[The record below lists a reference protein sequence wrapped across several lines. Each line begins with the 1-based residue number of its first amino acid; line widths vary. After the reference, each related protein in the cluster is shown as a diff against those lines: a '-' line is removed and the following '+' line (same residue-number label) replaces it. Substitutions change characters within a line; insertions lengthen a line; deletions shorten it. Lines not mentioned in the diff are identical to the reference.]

1 MFAKQITVFIENR
14 TGRLS
19 EVLSVLGKNG
29 INIISLSLAD
39 TTEFGLLRL
48 IVDKPAVGKEKLTN
62 SGFSSLLSEVSI
74 IKIPHKAG
82 SLQELLDLI
91 DDNGINI
98 EYMYGLSIES
108 DEAYVVMKSSEPQK
122 LDDLLEVVNKEN
134 VGFVITN
141 EGKDDLVL
149 CPAKWF
155 DLYYDDD
162 FGCIINSAVR
172 YSLGRSSYMPST
184 TVKFVLKYLM
194 VLDVRTITVMIEDIN
209 RSLVDEQLPYKD
221 TWLSLKYA
229 LEDRLEKMQEGG
241 GKNG

>member
-1 MFAKQITVFIENR
+1 MK
-14 TGRLS
+14 L
-19 EVLSVLGKNG
+19 
-29 INIISLSLAD
+29 INFLQPVEAMQRVSREELA
-39 TTEFGLLRL
+39 E
-48 IVDKPAVGKEKLTN
+48 
-62 SGFSSLLSEVSI
+62 
-74 IKIPHKAG
+74 
-82 SLQELLDLI
+82 
-91 DDNGINI
+91 
-98 EYMYGLSIES
+98 
-108 DEAYVVMKSSEPQK
+108 K

-194 VLDVRTITVMIEDIN
+194 VLDVRTITVMIEDID

>member
-1 MFAKQITVFIENR
+1 MKLINFLQPIETMKR
-14 TGRLS
+14 VSR
-19 EVLSVLGKNG
+19 EE
-29 INIISLSLAD
+29 LA
-39 TTEFGLLRL
+39 E
-48 IVDKPAVGKEKLTN
+48 
-62 SGFSSLLSEVSI
+62 
-74 IKIPHKAG
+74 
-82 SLQELLDLI
+82 
-91 DDNGINI
+91 
-98 EYMYGLSIES
+98 
-108 DEAYVVMKSSEPQK
+108 K

-209 RSLVDEQLPYKD
+209 RALVDEQLPYKD

-229 LEDRLEKMQEGG
+229 LEDRLEKIQGEGG
-241 GKNG
+241 NKNG

>member
-1 MFAKQITVFIENR
+1 MKLINFLHPIETMKR
-14 TGRLS
+14 VSR
-19 EVLSVLGKNG
+19 EE
-29 INIISLSLAD
+29 LA
-39 TTEFGLLRL
+39 E
-48 IVDKPAVGKEKLTN
+48 
-62 SGFSSLLSEVSI
+62 
-74 IKIPHKAG
+74 
-82 SLQELLDLI
+82 
-91 DDNGINI
+91 
-98 EYMYGLSIES
+98 
-108 DEAYVVMKSSEPQK
+108 K

-194 VLDVRTITVMIEDIN
+194 VLDVRTITVMIEDID
-209 RSLVDEQLPYKD
+209 RFSKVHLPERDVAMAYRYIDKLPLTLVGKVDYR
-221 TWLSLKYA
+221 T
-229 LEDRLEKMQEGG
+229 LENTK
-241 GKNG
+241 

>member
-1 MFAKQITVFIENR
+1 MKLINFLQPIEAMKRVSREEFAE
-14 TGRLS
+14 
-19 EVLSVLGKNG
+19 
-29 INIISLSLAD
+29 
-39 TTEFGLLRL
+39 
-48 IVDKPAVGKEKLTN
+48 
-62 SGFSSLLSEVSI
+62 
-74 IKIPHKAG
+74 
-82 SLQELLDLI
+82 
-91 DDNGINI
+91 
-98 EYMYGLSIES
+98 
-108 DEAYVVMKSSEPQK
+108 K
-122 LDDLLEVVNKEN
+122 LDDLLEIVNKEN

-184 TVKFVLKYLM
+184 TVKFVLKYIM
-194 VLDVRTITVMIEDIN
+194 VLDVRTITVMIEDID

-221 TWLSLKYA
+221 TWLSLKFA

>member
-1 MFAKQITVFIENR
+1 MKLINFLQPIETMKR
-14 TGRLS
+14 VSR
-19 EVLSVLGKNG
+19 EE
-29 INIISLSLAD
+29 LA
-39 TTEFGLLRL
+39 E
-48 IVDKPAVGKEKLTN
+48 
-62 SGFSSLLSEVSI
+62 
-74 IKIPHKAG
+74 
-82 SLQELLDLI
+82 
-91 DDNGINI
+91 
-98 EYMYGLSIES
+98 
-108 DEAYVVMKSSEPQK
+108 K

-184 TVKFVLKYLM
+184 TVKFVLKYIM
-194 VLDVRTITVMIEDIN
+194 VLDVRTITVMIEDID

>member
-1 MFAKQITVFIENR
+1 MKLINFLQPIETMKR
-14 TGRLS
+14 VSR
-19 EVLSVLGKNG
+19 EE
-29 INIISLSLAD
+29 LA
-39 TTEFGLLRL
+39 E
-48 IVDKPAVGKEKLTN
+48 
-62 SGFSSLLSEVSI
+62 
-74 IKIPHKAG
+74 
-82 SLQELLDLI
+82 
-91 DDNGINI
+91 
-98 EYMYGLSIES
+98 
-108 DEAYVVMKSSEPQK
+108 K

-194 VLDVRTITVMIEDIN
+194 VLDVRTITVMIEDID

-229 LEDRLEKMQEGG
+229 LEDRLEKIQEGG

>member
-1 MFAKQITVFIENR
+1 MK
-14 TGRLS
+14 L
-19 EVLSVLGKNG
+19 
-29 INIISLSLAD
+29 INFLQPVETMKRVSREELA
-39 TTEFGLLRL
+39 E
-48 IVDKPAVGKEKLTN
+48 
-62 SGFSSLLSEVSI
+62 
-74 IKIPHKAG
+74 
-82 SLQELLDLI
+82 
-91 DDNGINI
+91 
-98 EYMYGLSIES
+98 
-108 DEAYVVMKSSEPQK
+108 K

-194 VLDVRTITVMIEDIN
+194 VLDIRTITVMIEDID

-229 LEDRLEKMQEGG
+229 LEDRLEKIQEGG
-241 GKNG
+241 GRNG

>member
-1 MFAKQITVFIENR
+1 MK
-14 TGRLS
+14 L
-19 EVLSVLGKNG
+19 
-29 INIISLSLAD
+29 INFLQPVETMKRVSREELA
-39 TTEFGLLRL
+39 E
-48 IVDKPAVGKEKLTN
+48 
-62 SGFSSLLSEVSI
+62 
-74 IKIPHKAG
+74 
-82 SLQELLDLI
+82 
-91 DDNGINI
+91 
-98 EYMYGLSIES
+98 
-108 DEAYVVMKSSEPQK
+108 K

-134 VGFVITN
+134 VGFVMTN

-194 VLDVRTITVMIEDIN
+194 VLDVRTITVMIEDID

-221 TWLSLKYA
+221 TWLSLKFA
-229 LEDRLEKMQEGG
+229 LEDRLEKIQGCGG
-241 GKNG
+241 RNG

>member
-1 MFAKQITVFIENR
+1 MK
-14 TGRLS
+14 L
-19 EVLSVLGKNG
+19 
-29 INIISLSLAD
+29 INFLQPVETMKRVSREELA
-39 TTEFGLLRL
+39 E
-48 IVDKPAVGKEKLTN
+48 
-62 SGFSSLLSEVSI
+62 
-74 IKIPHKAG
+74 
-82 SLQELLDLI
+82 
-91 DDNGINI
+91 
-98 EYMYGLSIES
+98 
-108 DEAYVVMKSSEPQK
+108 K

-172 YSLGRSSYMPST
+172 YALGRSSYMPST

-229 LEDRLEKMQEGG
+229 LEDRLEKIQEGG

>member
-1 MFAKQITVFIENR
+1 MK
-14 TGRLS
+14 L
-19 EVLSVLGKNG
+19 
-29 INIISLSLAD
+29 INFLQPVETMKRVSREELA
-39 TTEFGLLRL
+39 E
-48 IVDKPAVGKEKLTN
+48 
-62 SGFSSLLSEVSI
+62 
-74 IKIPHKAG
+74 
-82 SLQELLDLI
+82 
-91 DDNGINI
+91 
-98 EYMYGLSIES
+98 
-108 DEAYVVMKSSEPQK
+108 K

-194 VLDVRTITVMIEDIN
+194 VLDVRTITVMIEDID

-221 TWLSLKYA
+221 TWLSLKFA

>member
-1 MFAKQITVFIENR
+1 MK
-14 TGRLS
+14 L
-19 EVLSVLGKNG
+19 
-29 INIISLSLAD
+29 INFLQPVETMKRVSREELA
-39 TTEFGLLRL
+39 E
-48 IVDKPAVGKEKLTN
+48 
-62 SGFSSLLSEVSI
+62 
-74 IKIPHKAG
+74 
-82 SLQELLDLI
+82 
-91 DDNGINI
+91 
-98 EYMYGLSIES
+98 
-108 DEAYVVMKSSEPQK
+108 K

-194 VLDVRTITVMIEDIN
+194 VLDVRTITVMIEDID

-229 LEDRLEKMQEGG
+229 LEDRLEKIQEGG

>member
-1 MFAKQITVFIENR
+1 MK
-14 TGRLS
+14 L
-19 EVLSVLGKNG
+19 
-29 INIISLSLAD
+29 INFLQPVETMKRVSREELA
-39 TTEFGLLRL
+39 E
-48 IVDKPAVGKEKLTN
+48 
-62 SGFSSLLSEVSI
+62 
-74 IKIPHKAG
+74 
-82 SLQELLDLI
+82 
-91 DDNGINI
+91 
-98 EYMYGLSIES
+98 
-108 DEAYVVMKSSEPQK
+108 K
-122 LDDLLEVVNKEN
+122 LDDLLEIVNKEN
-134 VGFVITN
+134 IGFVITD

-184 TVKFVLKYLM
+184 TVKFVLKYIM

-229 LEDRLEKMQEGG
+229 LEDRLEKIQEGG